1 MTHLPCIGIVYR
13 PFTNLHIDTWE
24 WMTVYDIQGILTVS
38 YSNDKALRGV
48 SNPLVYHMWHLSL
61 TWDFPYI
68 TLIYINHT
76 KNHQSHVITNLLGT
90 QFQGA
95 CLFDPFLEPV
105 QNSPM
110 NMSSAL
116 QLFIASQVWVTMA
129 LFLFLFIFAVIVCTM
144 VGQDIDIRRVSWQ
157 HSGAHWNC
165 NP

>member
-68 TLIYINHT
+68 TCNHT

-105 QNSPM
+105 QNSPK

-116 QLFIASQVWVTMA
+116 QLFIDPQVWVTMA